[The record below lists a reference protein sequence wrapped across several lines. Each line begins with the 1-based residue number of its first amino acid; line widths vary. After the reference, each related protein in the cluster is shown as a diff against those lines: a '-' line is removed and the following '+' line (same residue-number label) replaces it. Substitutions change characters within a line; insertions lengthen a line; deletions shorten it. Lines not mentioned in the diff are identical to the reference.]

1 MKKQITIIICALSLT
16 GCAHT
21 LKPTA
26 AQQAPS
32 QWQHSGSATSASW
45 PTPAWWQQ
53 FDSQELLR
61 LQRMAEENSTQLGAM
76 AARVLQADQ
85 QLKISGVSKVP
96 TVDASM
102 GIGHTGRVSGG
113 SETQNLSADLAAS
126 YEVDLWGKLSAE
138 RQAAQWQWQGTQFEQ
153 QALMISVAAEVGQR
167 YVDYLGQQ
175 ERLRIAKLQLRTAE
189 DVLRVVRARVNA
201 GAVSPMD
208 LLRQDTQLARQ
219 KAALHPLEQR
229 VFQERLELATLL
241 GVDAE
246 QLALTGEL
254 GDLRLPNTTVGL
266 PSELLLRRPDLQQEE
281 AKLRVAEANVAVAR
295 TAMFPSIRLTA
306 STGQRGD
313 TWSELW
319 RGGWI
324 YNIGASLTQP
334 IFQGGRLKA
343 EHKLSQA
350 KQIELLENYRG
361 VLLTAFS
368 EVEIALRNMDNIAAE
383 YTAQEEVLAS
393 SQELFRLAESR
404 YREGADDLL
413 SLLEAQQSLYSAQDN
428 LLVLKQQRL
437 QAHITL
443 FRMLGGGW
451 EQGANA

>member
-1 MKKQITIIICALSLT
+1 GA
-16 GCAHT
+16 G
-21 LKPTA
+21 
-26 AQQAPS
+26 
-32 QWQHSGSATSASW
+32 HSG
-45 PTPAWWQQ
+45 
-53 FDSQELLR
+53 R
-61 LQRMAEENSTQLGAM
+61 LT
-76 AARVLQADQ
+76 
-85 QLKISGVSKVP
+85 
-96 TVDASM
+96 
-102 GIGHTGRVSGG
+102 GG

-167 YVDYLGQQ
+167 YVDYLSQQ
-175 ERLRIAKLQLRTAE
+175 EKLRIANLQLHTAE

-208 LLRQDTQLARQ
+208 LLRQETLLARQ
-219 KAALHPLEQR
+219 KATLHPLEQR

-241 GVDAE
+241 GVEAK
-246 QLALTGEL
+246 QLALNGKL
-254 GDLRLPNTTVGL
+254 DDLHLPNTEVGF

-281 AKLRVAEANVAVAR
+281 AKLRIAEANVEVAR

-313 TWSELW
+313 SWSELW
-319 RGGWI
+319 RGGWL

-334 IFQGGRLKA
+334 VFQGGRLKA
-343 EHKLSQA
+343 EHKLNQA
-350 KQIELLENYRG
+350 KQIEMLESYRG

-368 EVEIALRNMDNIAAE
+368 EVEIALRNMDNIEAE
-383 YTAQEEVLAS
+383 YTAQEEVLAT

-428 LLVLKQQRL
+428 LLSLKQQRL

-451 EQGANA
+451 ELGTNA